1 MSRDSWS
8 LRLRLGMRPPG
19 RTASGFFR
27 NAARLSRVYFFSMV
41 PSGTEVAS
49 TLAFASRRGWWQA
62 MQPTWWNS
70 RSPRATSWGC
80 GAEGLGVPVE
90 ARKLTRAW
98 TWAVSDWASSPGN
111 RSGIVVPGL
120 ARCGLVKNST
130 IHSGRTRVPT
140 ASSTGAGF
148 VFTPVAEMPPA

>member
-1 MSRDSWS
+1 MPTNIVSTAADVIPGLPGITPRELMLVAMLLGLDDYVQDLQAWHKVSDYDGAKGVLRDSW
-8 LRLRLGMRPPG
+8 GG
-19 RTASGFFR
+19 
-27 NAARLSRVYFFSMV
+27 
-41 PSGTEVAS
+41 
-49 TLAFASRRGWWQA
+49 
-62 MQPTWWNS
+62 
-70 RSPRATSWGC
+70 
-80 GAEGLGVPVE
+80 GAEGRGVPGE

-120 ARCGLVKNST
+120 ERCGLVKNST